1 MNGLQGMD
9 KMTSPK
15 QYLSKSLS
23 KGGFMSRYD
32 KCWIIFWTVFSLM
45 LFPGSQAVS
54 QEGGVLTLGEAV
66 MCEEIKGRKPVNK
79 TILFSIAARRAIC
92 FTSFSKVPEKV
103 IIFHNWY
110 KYDKLIAKV
119 RLRLTPPQWSSL
131 SSIPLKEK
139 DKGPWRVEVIDP
151 KGKLLRVLRFSVTD

>member
-1 MNGLQGMD
+1 
-9 KMTSPK
+9 
-15 QYLSKSLS
+15 
-23 KGGFMSRYD
+23 
-32 KCWIIFWTVFSLM
+32 M

-54 QEGGVLTLGEAV
+54 QESGVLTLGEAV
-66 MCEEIKGRKPVNK
+66 MCEEIKGRKPMNK
-79 TILFSIAARRAIC
+79 TVVFSLTARKAIC

>member
-1 MNGLQGMD
+1 
-9 KMTSPK
+9 
-15 QYLSKSLS
+15 
-23 KGGFMSRYD
+23 MSRHD
-32 KCWIIFWTVFSLM
+32 KCRILTWAVLILVFFS
-45 LFPGSQAVS
+45 GSQAVS
-54 QEGGVLTLGEAV
+54 QESGVLTLEDAV
-66 MCEEIKGRKPVNK
+66 MCEEIKDRKPVNK
-79 TILFSIAARRAIC
+79 TIVFSIAARRAIC
-92 FTSFSKVPEKV
+92 FTSFSKVPDKV

-119 RLRLTPPQWSSL
+119 RLRLQPPQWSSF

>member
-1 MNGLQGMD
+1 
-9 KMTSPK
+9 
-15 QYLSKSLS
+15 
-23 KGGFMSRYD
+23 MSRHE
-32 KCWIIFWTVFSLM
+32 KCRILTWAVLILVFFS
-45 LFPGSQAVS
+45 GSQAVS
-54 QEGGVLTLGEAV
+54 QESGVLTLEDAV
-66 MCEEIKGRKPVNK
+66 MCEEIKDRKPVNK
-79 TILFSIAARRAIC
+79 TIVFSIASRRAIC
-92 FTSFSKVPEKV
+92 FTSFSKVPDKV

-119 RLRLTPPQWSSL
+119 RLRLQPPQWSSF

>member
-1 MNGLQGMD
+1 
-9 KMTSPK
+9 
-15 QYLSKSLS
+15 
-23 KGGFMSRYD
+23 MSRHN
-32 KCWIIFWTVFSLM
+32 KCRILSWAVLSLMVFS
-45 LFPGSQAVS
+45 GSQAMS
-54 QEGGVLTLGEAV
+54 QESGVLTLENAV
-66 MCEEIKGRKPVNK
+66 MCEEIKDRKPVNK
-79 TILFSIAARRAIC
+79 TIVFSIAARRAIC

-110 KYDKLIAKV
+110 KYDKLIARV
-119 RLRLTPPQWSSL
+119 RLRLQPPQWSSF

>member
-1 MNGLQGMD
+1 M
-9 KMTSPK
+9 
-15 QYLSKSLS
+15 SKYH
-23 KGGFMSRYD
+23 KFHTF
-32 KCWIIFWTVFSLM
+32 FWSVLFLM
-45 LFPGSQAVS
+45 LFLGSQAVS
-54 QEGGVLTLGEAV
+54 QESGVLTLGEAV
-66 MCEEIKGRKPVNK
+66 MCEEIKDRKPVNK
-79 TILFSIAARRAIC
+79 TVVFSLAARKAIC

-151 KGKLLRVLRFSVTD
+151 KGKLLSVLRFSVTD

>member
-1 MNGLQGMD
+1 MGFHMGE
-9 KMTSPK
+9 
-15 QYLSKSLS
+15 
-23 KGGFMSRYD
+23 FMSRYR
-32 KCWIIFWTVFSLM
+32 KYYTFYWAVFFLIFFS
-45 LFPGSQAVS
+45 GSQAVS
-54 QEGGVLTLGEAV
+54 QESGVLTLGEAV
-66 MCEEIKGRKPVNK
+66 MCEEIKNRKPVNK
-79 TILFSIAARRAIC
+79 TVVFSLAARKAIC

-119 RLRLTPPQWSSL
+119 RLRLTPPQWSSF

-151 KGKLLRVLRFSVTD
+151 EGKLLSVLRFSVTE

>member
-1 MNGLQGMD
+1 M
-9 KMTSPK
+9 
-15 QYLSKSLS
+15 SKYH
-23 KGGFMSRYD
+23 KFHTF
-32 KCWIIFWTVFSLM
+32 FWSVLFLM
-45 LFPGSQAVS
+45 LFLGSQAVS
-54 QEGGVLTLGEAV
+54 QESGVLTLGEAV
-66 MCEEIKGRKPVNK
+66 MCEEIKDRKPVNK
-79 TILFSIAARRAIC
+79 TVVFSLAARKAIC

>member
-1 MNGLQGMD
+1 
-9 KMTSPK
+9 
-15 QYLSKSLS
+15 
-23 KGGFMSRYD
+23 MSNYR
-32 KCWIIFWTVFSLM
+32 KCHTFYWTVFFLVFFS
-45 LFPGSQAVS
+45 GSQAVS

-79 TILFSIAARRAIC
+79 TIVFSIAARRAIC
-92 FTSFSKVPEKV
+92 FTSFSKVPDKV

-110 KYDKLIAKV
+110 KYDRLIAKV
-119 RLRLTPPQWSSL
+119 RLRLQPPQWSSF

-151 KGKLLRVLRFSVTD
+151 KGELLRVLRFSVTD

>member
-1 MNGLQGMD
+1 
-9 KMTSPK
+9 
-15 QYLSKSLS
+15 
-23 KGGFMSRYD
+23 MSRHD
-32 KCWIIFWTVFSLM
+32 KCRILTLAVLILVFFS
-45 LFPGSQAVS
+45 GSQAVS
-54 QEGGVLTLGEAV
+54 QESGVLTLEEAV

-92 FTSFSKVPEKV
+92 FTSFSKVPDKV

-110 KYDKLIAKV
+110 KYDKLIARV
-119 RLRLTPPQWSSL
+119 RLRLQPPQWSSF

>member
-1 MNGLQGMD
+1 
-9 KMTSPK
+9 
-15 QYLSKSLS
+15 
-23 KGGFMSRYD
+23 MSRHD
-32 KCWIIFWTVFSLM
+32 KCRILTWVVLILVFFS
-45 LFPGSQAVS
+45 GSQAVS
-54 QEGGVLTLGEAV
+54 QESGVLTLEEAV

-92 FTSFSKVPEKV
+92 FTSFSKVPDKV

-110 KYDKLIAKV
+110 KYDKLIARV
-119 RLRLTPPQWSSL
+119 RLRLQPPQWSSF

>member
-1 MNGLQGMD
+1 
-9 KMTSPK
+9 
-15 QYLSKSLS
+15 
-23 KGGFMSRYD
+23 MSRHE
-32 KCWIIFWTVFSLM
+32 KCRILTWAVLILVFFS
-45 LFPGSQAVS
+45 GSQAVS
-54 QEGGVLTLGEAV
+54 QESGVLTLEDAV
-66 MCEEIKGRKPVNK
+66 MCEEIKDRKPVNK
-79 TILFSIAARRAIC
+79 TIVFSIASRRAVC
-92 FTSFSKVPEKV
+92 FTSFSKVPDKV

-119 RLRLTPPQWSSL
+119 RLRLQPPQWSSF

>member
-1 MNGLQGMD
+1 
-9 KMTSPK
+9 
-15 QYLSKSLS
+15 
-23 KGGFMSRYD
+23 MSRHE
-32 KCWIIFWTVFSLM
+32 KCRILTWAVLILVFFS
-45 LFPGSQAVS
+45 GSQAVS

-66 MCEEIKGRKPVNK
+66 MCEEIKDRKPVNK
-79 TILFSIAARRAIC
+79 TIVFSIAARRAIC
-92 FTSFSKVPEKV
+92 FTSFSKVPDKV

-110 KYDKLIAKV
+110 KYDKLIARV
-119 RLRLTPPQWSSL
+119 RLRLQPPQWSSF

>member
-1 MNGLQGMD
+1 
-9 KMTSPK
+9 
-15 QYLSKSLS
+15 
-23 KGGFMSRYD
+23 MSRHD
-32 KCWIIFWTVFSLM
+32 KCRILTWAVLILVFFS
-45 LFPGSQAVS
+45 GSQAVS
-54 QEGGVLTLGEAV
+54 QESGVLTLEEAV

-92 FTSFSKVPEKV
+92 FTSFSKVPDKV

-110 KYDKLIAKV
+110 KYDKLIARV
-119 RLRLTPPQWSSL
+119 RLRLQPPQWSSF